1 MRVKTDAR
9 RQAILD
15 AAAEVFCELG
25 FERASM
31 SAISERVG
39 GSKATLYSYFQSKQ
53 ELFVEVM
60 LDALAE
66 HAESVFDVLAPT
78 ADLRQ
83 TLKRFATGYLSLVL
97 LPDVVAIRRM
107 VFGDCGRSG
116 LGKMLYERGPAKAW
130 RQVAEFLKVQMD
142 AGRLRQ
148 VEPLTAALNFKG
160 MLESDLVE
168 RRMFG
173 VIEDPSA
180 ADIDK
185 AATDAADIFL
195 RAYGLEAQ
203 ATPADPGQ
211 LQPTDVAKAG

>member
-9 RQAILD
+9 RQAILE

-66 HAESVFDVLAPT
+66 HAESVFGELTPSSDLHLA
-78 ADLRQ
+78 
-83 TLKRFATGYLSLVL
+83 LKRFASGYLSLVL

-107 VFGDCGRSG
+107 VIGDCGRSD
-116 LGKMLYERGPAKAW
+116 LGKILYERGPAKAW
-130 RQVAEFLKVQMD
+130 RQVADFLKAQMD
-142 AGRLRQ
+142 EGGLRQ
-148 VEPLTAALNFKG
+148 VDPWTAATHLKG
-160 MLESDLVE
+160 LIEGDLVE

-173 VIEDPSA
+173 VIEHPSA

-185 AATDAADIFL
+185 AATAAADVFL
-195 RAYGLEAQ
+195 RAYGAKGEVAQ
-203 ATPADPGQ
+203 AS
-211 LQPTDVAKAG
+211 

>member
-66 HAESVFDVLAPT
+66 HADSVFSVLSPDV
-78 ADLRQ
+78 DLGL
-83 TLKRFATGYLSLVL
+83 TLKRFASGYLSLVL

-130 RQVAEFLKVQMD
+130 RQVAEFLQTQMD

-160 MLESDLVE
+160 LLESDLVE

-173 VIEDPSA
+173 VIEDPTA

-195 RAYGLEAQ
+195 RAYG
-203 ATPADPGQ
+203 ADPDG
-211 LQPTDVAKAG
+211 PVEATKRSEPSHADA

>member
-9 RQAILD
+9 RQAILE

-66 HAESVFDVLAPT
+66 HAENVFAGLTHD
-78 ADLRQ
+78 ADLRLA
-83 TLKRFATGYLSLVL
+83 LKKFAAGYLNLVL

-107 VFGDCGRSG
+107 AIGDCGRSDI
-116 LGKMLYERGPAKAW
+116 GKILYERGPATAW
-130 RQVAEFLKVQMD
+130 RRVAEFLQGQMD
-142 AGRLRQ
+142 IGHLRQ

-160 MLESDLVE
+160 LLESDLVE
-168 RRMFG
+168 KRMFG

-180 ADIDK
+180 ADIER
-185 AATDAADIFL
+185 AAADAADVFL
-195 RAYGLEAQ
+195 RAYG
-203 ATPADPGQ
+203 ADAADAAPG
-211 LQPTDVAKAG
+211 LAGSAAAG

>member
-1 MRVKTDAR
+1 MRIKTDAR
-9 RQAILD
+9 RQAILE
-15 AAAEVFCELG
+15 AAAEVFREQG

-66 HAESVFDVLAPT
+66 HAESVFGALSPAV
-78 ADLRQ
+78 DLRQ

-97 LPDVVAIRRM
+97 LPDVVAVRRM
-107 VFGDCGRSG
+107 AIGDCGRSD
-116 LGKMLYERGPAKAW
+116 LGKLLYERGPAKAW
-130 RQVAEFLKVQMD
+130 RQVAEFLQTQMD

-160 MLESDLVE
+160 LLESDLVE

-173 VIEDPSA
+173 VIENPTA

-195 RAYGLEAQ
+195 RAYGAEAKID
-203 ATPADPGQ
+203 AA
-211 LQPTDVAKAG
+211 